1 LGHSVY
7 LLESMFI
14 LSLADLLL
22 NAASYGGEI
31 LHGNARRPYAGNVM
45 CFMSLWVVVTKI
57 MTFFQKC
64 VHVRLGFAAVMGPSA
79 GWLAADKACAIN
91 SVTIIGTGLGCSRLA
106 VTWQATCVTYFQ
118 QTEVSVFT
126 IQLEPFRSRF
136 KPPPHAVGTG
146 YKR

>member
-1 LGHSVY
+1 
-7 LLESMFI
+7 MFI

-79 GWLAADKACAIN
+79 GWLA
-91 SVTIIGTGLGCSRLA
+91 